1 MSERTCAASYFNPR
15 TEDSTSGPLVRNLK
29 VKQRTRR
36 TKKNHRILTQRRPAC
51 LKRAETRGGT
61 VK

>member
-36 TKKNHRILTQRRPAC
+36 TKKTI
-51 LKRAETRGGT
+51 GF
-61 VK
+61 

>member
-36 TKKNHRILTQRRPAC
+36 TKKTIGFS
-51 LKRAETRGGT
+51 LKDNLR
-61 VK
+61 V